1 MIDLL
6 APGSLESARE
16 AAGLSRIELAAKSGV
31 HETTIFRIEKGIV
44 DPKLRGTWAPIV
56 RALLVH
62 AASLV
67 HAAPPRAAACSQS
80 AAATSVSADARSPL
94 S

>member
-56 RALLVH
+56 KALLVH
-62 AASLV
+62 AASHVL
-67 HAAPPRAAACSQS
+67 AAPQRAAACGQS
-80 AAATSVSADARSPL
+80 TAGVASTEARSPL